1 MRVLSH
7 LRGPVGFVPDLDLSD
22 ERRELDEVLAS
33 CDASPEGRFL
43 ARTAEGYALAAAML
57 EASGTP
63 EFTRYSVALYG
74 APTDPLLPFAAT
86 NLEGAHHFLDA
97 SEALDLPD
105 APASFS
111 AEEAQEWLAERVD
124 VPVVLSPDLASQA
137 AAGARR
143 IRLRADVRFSEV
155 QLRQLLAHEYEVH
168 TLTKQNGQDQKL
180 AILGRSSPRT
190 TETQEGLATF
200 AELITDTLDVRRL
213 RRIALRVVGVQ
224 AALEGADVVQVAGV
238 FEEGGQTAHEGAMSA
253 ARIFRGGGV
262 FTKDVVYVR
271 GLLRVHAFLIAAVR
285 EKRPE
290 LVHRLFAGRMTLED
304 CQELELEPPT
314 RLPGW
319 AAELRTL
326 SAYLAWAGFNA
337 RLPLVHVGLADLK

>member
-1 MRVLSH
+1 
-7 LRGPVGFVPDLDLSD
+7 
-22 ERRELDEVLAS
+22 
-33 CDASPEGRFL
+33 
-43 ARTAEGYALAAAML
+43 ML
-57 EASGTP
+57 EAAGTP
-63 EFTRYSVALYG
+63 DFTRHSIALYG
-74 APTDPLLPFAAT
+74 APTDPLLPFAES
-86 NLEGAHHFLDA
+86 NLQGARHFLDA

-105 APASFS
+105 PPACFS
-111 AEEAQEWLAERVD
+111 AEEAQAWLAERVD
-124 VPVVLSPDLASQA
+124 VPVVLSGDLASQA

-143 IRLRADVRFSEV
+143 IRLRSDVRFSEL
-155 QLRQLLAHEYEVH
+155 QLKQLLAHEFEVH
-168 TLTKQNGQDQKL
+168 TLTKRNGQAQKL

-200 AELITDTLDVRRL
+200 AEIITDTLDVRRL

-224 AALEGADVVQVAGV
+224 AALEGADLVEVAEV
-238 FEEGGQTAHEGAMSA
+238 FAQGGQSPHESDLSA

-271 GLLRVHAFLIAAVR
+271 GLLRVHAFLIAAIR

-290 LVHRLFAGRMTLED
+290 LVHRLFAGRMTLGD
-304 CQELELEPPT
+304 CQELELAPPT

-337 RLPLVHVGLADLK
+337 RLPLVHVSLADLK